1 MPKTKMAT
9 FRRVVSLG
17 IIVLLV
23 NCLVHS
29 LDLPVE
35 EEKEEKNEDNTN
47 GVRKPVMRQ
56 PEDRQEE
63 QKSESRVIQTSRSIG
78 VISK

>member
-29 LDLPVE
+29 LDLPGE
-35 EEKEEKNEDNTN
+35 EEEKNEDNTN
-47 GVRKPVMRQ
+47 GVRKQVMRQ

-63 QKSESRVIQTSRSIG
+63 QKSEFG
-78 VISK
+78 VSGHSD